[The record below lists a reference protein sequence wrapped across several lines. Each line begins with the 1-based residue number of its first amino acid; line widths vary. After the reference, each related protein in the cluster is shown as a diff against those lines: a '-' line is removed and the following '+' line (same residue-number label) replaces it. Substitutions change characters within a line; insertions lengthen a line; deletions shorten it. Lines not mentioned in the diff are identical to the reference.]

1 MDAIVVVVV
10 EAKMLDYR
18 CITSKARYFF
28 PKKDFAGLNA
38 LKS

>member
-1 MDAIVVVVV
+1 MDAIVVVD

-18 CITSKARYFF
+18 CITSKSRYFF
-28 PKKDFAGLNA
+28 PKKDFAGLKA